1 MCFVDKEYLLEKGIW
16 DVLPLLL
23 INWVTLPPLWH
34 HIVTG
39 LLLVGTN

>member
-23 INWVTLPPLWH
+23 INWVTLPLWH